1 MYRAATVAVL
11 DAGVDPPDAE
21 AVAAVVAAATI
32 EVGTT
37 AGEEVVQVDGVD
49 VAVRIRSAEV
59 TRAVSPVSAVPA
71 VRRQLVDQQRALVAA
86 AGAVVVEGRDIGTV
100 VLPDATLKIY
110 LTAAPEVRAERR
122 AGQLGLDRSRGDR
135 GTGGRPAPPRRVR
148 QQPRRQPAAARGRR
162 DHRRQHRPRPGGRRR
177 PRLRAG
183 RQGRAGGGVGMTE
196 PNGPLPVVA
205 IVGRP
210 NVGKSTLV
218 NRILGRR
225 AAVVQDI
232 PGVTR
237 DRISYDALWNGKR
250 FTVVDT
256 GGWEPKAIGLGASIT
271 RQAQYAME
279 TADVIVLVVDSTVGA
294 TDTDL
299 AAARILRRSD
309 RPVILVA
316 NKVDDERS
324 EAGAS
329 ELWSLGLG
337 EPQAVSA
344 LHGRSSGDLLD
355 LILDAMPEAPREQ
368 LEEGGPR
375 RVALVGRPNVGKSS
389 LLNRL
394 AKDER
399 SVVDSVAGT
408 TVDPV
413 DSIVVLGGEDW
424 RFVDT
429 AGLRRKVN
437 TASGTEYYASLRTE
451 AAIQAAEVA
460 VVLLAADEVIS
471 EQDQRVITQVV
482 DAGRAL
488 VIAINK
494 WDTLDEDRHMQ
505 LEKEIERELAR
516 VRWASRVN
524 ISASTGRGV
533 NKLADHLRSALASW
547 ESRVPTSELNN
558 FVRALVQE
566 TPPPARGGRAPKIK
580 YVTQADVR
588 PPRFVVFS
596 TGFLEAGYRRFL
608 ERKIRE
614 RWGFEGSPIE
624 VSVKVREGR
633 GSDRAKG

>member
-1 MYRAATVAVL
+1 
-11 DAGVDPPDAE
+11 
-21 AVAAVVAAATI
+21 
-32 EVGTT
+32 
-37 AGEEVVQVDGVD
+37 
-49 VAVRIRSAEV
+49 
-59 TRAVSPVSAVPA
+59 
-71 VRRQLVDQQRALVAA
+71 
-86 AGAVVVEGRDIGTV
+86 
-100 VLPDATLKIY
+100 
-110 LTAAPEVRAERR
+110 
-122 AGQLGLDRSRGDR
+122 
-135 GTGGRPAPPRRVR
+135 
-148 QQPRRQPAAARGRR
+148 
-162 DHRRQHRPRPGGRRR
+162 
-177 PRLRAG
+177 
-183 RQGRAGGGVGMTE
+183 MTE
-196 PNGPLPVVA
+196 PGSGPLPVVA

-237 DRISYDALWNGKR
+237 DRISYEALWNGKR
-250 FTVVDT
+250 FTIVDT
-256 GGWEPKAIGLGASIT
+256 GGWDPKASGLGASIT
-271 RQAQYAME
+271 RQAQFAME
-279 TADVIVLVVDSTVGA
+279 TADVIALVVDSSVGA
-294 TDTDL
+294 TETDL

-324 EAGAS
+324 EANVA

-337 EPQAVSA
+337 EPQPVSA
-344 LHGRSSGDLLD
+344 LHGRASGDLLD
-355 LILDAMPEAPREQ
+355 LILDAMPDAPREQ

-413 DSIVVLGGEDW
+413 DSLVTLGGEEW

-460 VVLLAADEVIS
+460 IVLLAADEVIS
-471 EQDQRVITQVV
+471 EQDQRVITQVIES
-482 DAGRAL
+482 GRAL
-488 VIAINK
+488 VVAFNK
-494 WDTLDEDRHMQ
+494 WDKVDEDRHDQ
-505 LEKEIERELAR
+505 LEREVERDLAR
-516 VRWASRVN
+516 VKWATRVN
-524 ISASTGRGV
+524 ISAVTARGV
-533 NKLADHLRSALASW
+533 NKIAGHLRAALANW
-547 ESRVPTSELNN
+547 EKRVPTAELNTY
-558 FVRALVQE
+558 VRALVQE

-580 YVTQADVR
+580 YVTQADIR

-608 ERKIRE
+608 ERKLRE
-614 RWGFEGSPIE
+614 KWGFEGTPIE
-624 VSVKVREGR
+624 ISVKVRESR
-633 GSDRAKG
+633 GNDKPKG